1 MFQTNGSIESLSK
14 EIDSLSTEIKD
25 IKKNQIKILEL
36 KKYNN
41 ENKKLNGWAQQ
52 QNGRRKEK
60 K

>member
-36 KKYNN
+36 KQYNN